1 MLFGFKTIEAGEQ
14 ALIRN
19 HLGKA
24 KLVIGPAR
32 VTLWRSSAEK
42 LLSYFADETQ
52 YLEVNFRNGPRECHI
67 GPVQMFMNP
76 VEVESINIKDVVL
89 VSANEA
95 LVVYRN
101 IGITKDVDTETNA
114 EKFDRMVLHGPMRYV
129 PKPGEWIH
137 EFRWHGEEK
146 SPRDGGTG
154 KTKKVPGAL
163 RFKLLRTIADQFYY
177 NVNEVRTKDDTMIT
191 VKLMIFFQLVN
202 INKMLDNTHDPIA
215 DFINACCSDTIQY
228 CSGLTYEEFVDN
240 TSKMNDLETFKQL
253 TSRAETIG
261 YKVSKVVFRGFHS
274 SEALQNMHDKAIHE
288 RTRLR
293 LEADTENHRQDLLD
307 LRLNKEEERS
317 AKERELEMEKEEH
330 QRQMEQARH
339 QEQLRKAA
347 AEEEH
352 SQKLLDSKLM
362 KEAERA
368 VKQRELEKLQAE
380 HERALEEENIK
391 MNMRKEKQRLDLEKE
406 RLAHLSSMNADIT
419 KVMVAEARIPDKF
432 IRIDNP
438 SKTDVHLHDN
448 DN

>member
-1 MLFGFKTIEAGEQ
+1 MFK
-14 ALIRN
+14 
-19 HLGKA
+19 
-24 KLVIGPAR
+24 
-32 VTLWRSSAEK
+32 
-42 LLSYFADETQ
+42 
-52 YLEVNFRNGPRECHI
+52 
-67 GPVQMFMNP
+67 NP

-137 EFRWHGEEK
+137 EFSWHGEAWG
-146 SPRDGGTG
+146 DGGGTG

-380 HERALEEENIK
+380 HERALEEEKIKIEEEKIK

-406 RLAHLSSMNADIT
+406 RLAHLSSINADIT